1 MSNQGLPKSAR
12 IKSRASLEQL
22 FASGKSF
29 SIFPI
34 KIFYNVS
41 DFENSKAPVQIGVG
55 VSARNFKKATERN
68 RIKRLLRETYRTQQ
82 ELIIVPEGKKLDVFF
97 LYIGK
102 ELPAFSDLKLVL
114 ASVMKKLSERLNK

>member
-34 KIFYNVS
+34 KIFYNAS
-41 DFENSKAPVQIGVG
+41 DFENSKAPVQRGVG

-102 ELPAFSDLKLVL
+102 ELPAFVDLKLVL

>member
-34 KIFYNVS
+34 KIFYNAS

-102 ELPAFSDLKLVL
+102 ELPAFVDLKLVL

>member
-102 ELPAFSDLKLVL
+102 ELPAFVDLKLVL